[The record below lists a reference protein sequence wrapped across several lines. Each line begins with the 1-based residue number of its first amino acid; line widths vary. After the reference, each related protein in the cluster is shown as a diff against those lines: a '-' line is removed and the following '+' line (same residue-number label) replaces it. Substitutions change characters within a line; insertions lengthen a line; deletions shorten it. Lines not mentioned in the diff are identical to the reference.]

1 MYMTRNQSQV
11 SDLYPLTTDK
21 KCDISNFSIALST
34 KKFRSKYRKITTTQK
49 IYVFKNLQM

>member
-1 MYMTRNQSQV
+1 MTRNQSQV
-11 SDLYPLTTDK
+11 SDLYPLATDK